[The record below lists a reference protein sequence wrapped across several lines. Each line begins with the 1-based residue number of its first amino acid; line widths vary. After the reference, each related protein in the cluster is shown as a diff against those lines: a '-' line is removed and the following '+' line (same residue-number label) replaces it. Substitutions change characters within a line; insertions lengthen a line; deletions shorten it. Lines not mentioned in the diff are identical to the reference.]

1 MQLPQDSNN
10 TGIMTN
16 NNNTGIMTNATANA
30 NANANDHANYY
41 DDDGF
46 SGYLET
52 TNNPGWPLL
61 VATLG
66 YCLSIYFVC
75 WVWIM
80 KKRRVDRA
88 MTSSSSASST
98 SLPKQRR
105 SNPTEKDIKDV
116 AKLTSYVAFGNKDH
130 LHAAPPSDEMKTKR
144 TDRPGGAGHHKY
156 FGIRRR
162 RKASAFDEDSVLTF
176 ENYFGGKNILKKG
189 NKQGKDPLKVSVT
202 FDDDVLCRAG
212 CSDYDPMEEMENVEE
227 MMNLDENMKEIH
239 RLAGPWIFGS
249 IVGQLADIAT
259 ITLIAFYIGNDSM
272 IAYITIEFLLSVL
285 QLLSYGV
292 YDACYKLANIAI
304 SSGNEDRAGKIAKV
318 SICLSILTSLPALIV
333 SIFWMKDLLL
343 LFGYGQ
349 FVCHI
354 GPKYAIMSSL
364 MSLMDSSSSI
374 ISALVDLNGG
384 ANFNSVYDFWDSV
397 INLVLTFVAV
407 AFLQQSLFGLGI
419 LWLVIDVASA
429 VVYVCT
435 VGRKG
440 FLKPFFEDTRS
451 HFSFLQSRA
460 SLTLLS
466 LILQTSLPHTLAGVA
481 SDLEFRVLSVMA
493 AELGAAEAATWILLS
508 YVWSSMECGLDSFSS
523 AAATQVN
530 SLLTKGDIVTARRAS
545 RKARAFALLY
555 GTSVA
560 LIVYATKDPIA
571 NVLTS
576 DYTLQSMLVDCITFA
591 CVGAPFAAI
600 GGMSE
605 EMNKEQGR
613 YRTSMAISWCCSL
626 MVTIPVA
633 TVMTFG
639 FRCSVAAIVSAVV
652 MGSTTDGMLQTVLLV
667 YSNFHSA
674 SNSLQE
680 HANDDLSTVDD
691 AVQLYEG
698 VV

>member
-1 MQLPQDSNN
+1 
-10 TGIMTN
+10 MT
-16 NNNTGIMTNATANA
+16 NA
-30 NANANDHANYY
+30 NANANDHVNYY

-66 YCLSIYFVC
+66 YCLTIYFVC

-88 MTSSSSASST
+88 AASSSSASST

-130 LHAAPPSDEMKTKR
+130 LRAAPPSDEMKSVKR
-144 TDRPGGAGHHKY
+144 ADRPGGAGHQKY
-156 FGIRRR
+156 FGIGRR

-176 ENYFGGKNILKKG
+176 ANYFGGKNILKKG
-189 NKQGKDPLKVSVT
+189 NKQGKDPLKLSVT
-202 FDDDVLCRAG
+202 FDEDLKEGSCVAVSG

-227 MMNLDENMKEIH
+227 MMNLDESMKKIH
-239 RLAGPWIFGS
+239 KLAGPWIFGS

-259 ITLIAFYIGNDSM
+259 VALIAFYIGNDSM
-272 IAYITIEFLLSVL
+272 IAYITIEFLLSML
-285 QLLSYGV
+285 KILSYGV

-304 SSGNEDRAGKIAKV
+304 SSGNEDRAGEIAKV

-333 SIFWMKDLLL
+333 SIFWMEDLLL
-343 LFGYGQ
+343 LFGYGR
-349 FVCHI
+349 FICHI
-354 GPKYAIMSSL
+354 GPKYATMSSL
-364 MSLMDSSSSI
+364 MSLINSSSSI
-374 ISALVDLNGG
+374 ISALVDLNGK
-384 ANFNSVYDFWDSV
+384 ASFNSVYDFWESV
-397 INLVLTFVAV
+397 ISLALTFVAV
-407 AFLQQSLFGLGI
+407 AFLQLSLFGLGI
-419 LWLVIDVASA
+419 LWLVIDVVSA

-435 VGRKG
+435 VGRQG
-440 FLKPFFEDTRS
+440 FLKPFFEGTRS

-460 SLTLLS
+460 SLKLLS
-466 LILQTSLPHTLAGVA
+466 LILHTSLPHTAAGIA
-481 SDLEFRVLSVMA
+481 SDLEFRVLSFMA
-493 AELGAAEAATWILLS
+493 TELGAAEAATWILLS
-508 YVWSSMECGLDSFSS
+508 YVWSFMECGFNSFAS

-530 SLLTKGDIVTARRAS
+530 SLLTKGEIITARRAS

-560 LIVYATKDPIA
+560 FIVYAAKDLIA

-591 CVGAPFAAI
+591 CVGVPFAAV
-600 GGMSE
+600 GGISE

-626 MVTIPVA
+626 MLTIPVA
-633 TVMTFG
+633 TVMTYG
-639 FRCSVAAIVSAVV
+639 FRCSVTAVVSAVV

-680 HANDDLSTVDD
+680 HANDDLSAVDD
-691 AVQLYEG
+691 AVQLYED

>member
-1 MQLPQDSNN
+1 
-10 TGIMTN
+10 
-16 NNNTGIMTNATANA
+16 MTNATANA
-30 NANANDHANYY
+30 NANANAYANAYAYDHVNYY

-52 TNNPGWPLL
+52 TNNLGWPLL

-66 YCLSIYFVC
+66 YCLTIYFVC

-88 MTSSSSASST
+88 VASSSSASST

-116 AKLTSYVAFGNKDH
+116 AKLTSYVAFANKDH
-130 LHAAPPSDEMKTKR
+130 LRAAPPSDEMKTVHVKR
-144 TDRPGGAGHHKY
+144 TDRPGGAGHQKY
-156 FGIRRR
+156 FGIGRR
-162 RKASAFDEDSVLTF
+162 RKASAYDEDSVLTF
-176 ENYFGGKNILKKG
+176 AYYFGGKTILKKG
-189 NKQGKDPLKVSVT
+189 NKLGKGPLKLSVT
-202 FDDDVLCRAG
+202 FDEDLKDGLSCI
-212 CSDYDPMEEMENVEE
+212 SDYDPMEEMESVEE
-227 MMNLDENMKEIH
+227 MMNLDESMKEIH
-239 RLAGPWIFGS
+239 KLAGPWIFGS
-249 IVGQLADIAT
+249 IVGELADVTTVA
-259 ITLIAFYIGNDSM
+259 LIAFYIGNDSM
-272 IAYITIEFLLSVL
+272 IAYITIELLLSML

-304 SSGNEDRAGKIAKV
+304 SSENEGRAGEIAKV

-333 SIFWMKDLLL
+333 SIFWMEDPLL
-343 LFGYGQ
+343 LFGYGR
-349 FVCHI
+349 FICDV

-384 ANFNSVYDFWDSV
+384 ANFNSVYDFWDS
-397 INLVLTFVAV
+397 IISLVLTFVAV

-419 LWLVIDVASA
+419 LWLVIEVASA

-435 VGRKG
+435 LGRQG
-440 FLKPFFEDTRS
+440 FLKPFFEGTRS
-451 HFSFLQSRA
+451 HFSFLQSKS

-466 LILQTSLPHTLAGVA
+466 LILHTSLPHIMAGVA
-481 SDLEFRVLSVMA
+481 SDLEFRVLSFMA
-493 AELGAAEAATWILLS
+493 AELGAAEAATWILLC
-508 YVWSSMECGLDSFSS
+508 YIWSFMECGLNSFAS

-530 SLLTKGDIVTARRAS
+530 SLLTKGEIVSARRAS

-560 LIVYATKDPIA
+560 LIVYAAKDLIA
-571 NVLTS
+571 DVLTS

-591 CVGAPFAAI
+591 CVGVPFTAV

-626 MVTIPVA
+626 MLTIPVA
-633 TVMTFG
+633 AIMTYG
-639 FRCSVAAIVSAVV
+639 FRCSVTAVVSAVV

-680 HANDDLSTVDD
+680 HANDDLSVVDD
-691 AVQLYEG
+691 AVQCAAVD